1 MHWQQRAAI
10 TGKGNAQMALE
21 FVDGTLFFG
30 NTTGMVAE
38 TSQISTFSGTVEKV
52 ITAVM
57 RGYDFGF
64 EGTDRPIHEIQA
76 QVTGASVID
85 ILNPSNKVQ
94 VFGLL
99 LLRDFSGNIDD
110 PYHGIIDYTVIAEV
124 CAPAVNFPED

>member
-1 MHWQQRAAI
+1 MLICIGSKGAANNR
-10 TGKGNAQMALE
+10 KRKRSMALE
-21 FVDGTLFFG
+21 FVDGTLVFG
-30 NTTGMVAE
+30 STTGKVAE
-38 TSQISTFSGTVEKV
+38 TSQISTFSGTVKKV

-64 EGTDRPIHEIQA
+64 EGRDRAIHELQA

-85 ILNPSNKVQ
+85 SQNPGNQVI

-110 PYHGIIDYTVIAEV
+110 PYHGNIDYTVIAEV
-124 CAPAVNFPED
+124 

>member
-1 MHWQQRAAI
+1 MYWQQRAAI

-30 NTTGMVAE
+30 NTTGQVAE
-38 TSQISTFSGTVEKV
+38 ATQLSTFSGTVKKV

-64 EGTDRPIHEIQA
+64 EGTDRSIHEIQA
-76 QVTGASVID
+76 QVTGATVYDSQ
-85 ILNPSNKVQ
+85 NPDNRVL

-124 CAPAVNFPED
+124 

>member
-1 MHWQQRAAI
+1 
-10 TGKGNAQMALE
+10 MALE

-30 NTTGMVAE
+30 NTTGNVAE
-38 TSQISTFSGTVEKV
+38 INQISTFSGTVKKV

-64 EGTDRPIHEIQA
+64 EGKDRSVHEIQA
-76 QVTGASVID
+76 QVTGATVYDSQ
-85 ILNPSNKVQ
+85 NPDNRVL

-124 CAPAVNFPED
+124 

>member
-1 MHWQQRAAI
+1 
-10 TGKGNAQMALE
+10 MALE

-30 NTTGMVAE
+30 NTTGQVAE
-38 TSQISTFSGTVEKV
+38 ATQLSTFSGTVKKV

-64 EGTDRPIHEIQA
+64 DGKDRPIHELQA

-85 ILNPSNKVQ
+85 TQNPGNQVL

-110 PYHGIIDYTVIAEV
+110 PYHGSIDYTVIAEV
-124 CAPAVNFPED
+124 

>member
-1 MHWQQRAAI
+1 
-10 TGKGNAQMALE
+10 MALE

-30 NTTGMVAE
+30 NTTGQVAE
-38 TSQISTFSGTVEKV
+38 TNQISTFSGTVKKV

-64 EGTDRPIHEIQA
+64 EGTDRSIHEIQA
-76 QVTGASVID
+76 QVTGATVYDSQ
-85 ILNPSNKVQ
+85 NPDNRVL

-124 CAPAVNFPED
+124 

>member
-1 MHWQQRAAI
+1 MYWQQRAAI

-21 FVDGTLFFG
+21 FVDGTLVFG
-30 NTTGMVAE
+30 STTGKVAE
-38 TSQISTFSGTVEKV
+38 TSQISTFSGTVKKV

-64 EGTDRPIHEIQA
+64 EGTDRSIHEIQA
-76 QVTGASVID
+76 QVTGATVYDSQ
-85 ILNPSNKVQ
+85 NPDNRVL

-110 PYHGIIDYTVIAEV
+110 PYHGIIDYTVIADV
-124 CAPAVNFPED
+124 

>member
-1 MHWQQRAAI
+1 MYWQQRAAI
-10 TGKGNAQMALE
+10 KEKGNAQMALE
-21 FVDGTLFFG
+21 FVDGTLIFG
-30 NTTGMVAE
+30 DTTGNVAE
-38 TSQISTFSGTVEKV
+38 TSQINTFSGTVRKV

-64 EGTDRPIHEIQA
+64 KGTDRPIHELQA

-85 ILNPSNKVQ
+85 SQNPSNKVI

-124 CAPAVNFPED
+124 